1 MAVRSVSHLLVP
13 LVVVAMSA
21 APVAAQE
28 WGNKMFDRTEIKFGS
43 VARLADTTFKIKVRN
58 PYVETIQITNLSTSC
73 GCISWTDKQFPIS
86 IPSKGERELTIR
98 LDTIGHSGD
107 KHVRAFAS
115 LSEPSK
121 GLTAQVTIPVD
132 GRIRTDFEVHPSYVG
147 FGPIDLG
154 KGYIQRIGITYNGGR
169 PDWKILQAKVN
180 NTHLTAQVTEKSRSG
195 GSVTYEATVQIDA
208 NAPLGVLRDQLILTT
223 NDVGGDSTI
232 SIPVEAKVEPDIVV
246 ADAMFGS
253 LVPGQPKTMQVIIR
267 GKKPFTIEKVDHV
280 VHAVVAKPTEDGT
293 VGGTAPDTVSLGDA
307 ISAKTPT
314 TSAALHMVTVTV
326 TPPAEGGMFDE
337 EFSVVIAG
345 RPRPITF
352 KAKGRISAPDGTASK

>member
-13 LVVVAMSA
+13 LVVVALSA

-58 PYVETIQITNLSTSC
+58 PYVEVIQITNLSTSC

-107 KHVRAFAS
+107 KRVRAYAT

-121 GLTAQVTIPVD
+121 GLSAQVTIPVE
-132 GRIRTDFEVHPSYVG
+132 GRIRSDFEVHPSYVG

-180 NTHLTAQVTEKSRSG
+180 NTHLTAQVVEKSRIG
-195 GSVTYEATVQIDA
+195 GSATYEATVEIDA
-208 NAPLGVLRDQLILTT
+208 NAPLGILRDQLILTT
-223 NDVGGDSTI
+223 NDAGGDSTI

-253 LVPGQPKTMQVIIR
+253 LTPGQPKSMQVIVR

-280 VHAVVAKPTEDGT
+280 VRAAVAKPAEDGS
-293 VGGTAPDTVSLGDA
+293 VPAAANDTVSLGDA
-307 ISAKTPT
+307 VTVKTPT
-314 TSAALHMVTVTV
+314 NSAPLHMVTVTV

-337 EFSVVIAG
+337 EFSIVIAG
-345 RPRPITF
+345 RPQPITF
-352 KAKGRISAPDGTASK
+352 KAKGRITAPDGTASK

>member
-1 MAVRSVSHLLVP
+1 MAVRSVSQLLVP
-13 LVVVAMSA
+13 LVVVALSA

-58 PYVETIQITNLSTSC
+58 PYVEEIQITNLSTSC

-107 KHVRAFAS
+107 KRVRAYAS
-115 LSEPSK
+115 LLEPGK
-121 GLTAQVTIPVD
+121 GLTAQVTIPVE
-132 GRIRTDFEVHPSYVG
+132 GRIRTDFEVHPGYVG

-169 PDWKILQAKVN
+169 PDWKILQGKVSN
-180 NTHLTAQVTEKSRSG
+180 SHLTAQVVEKSRNG

-223 NDVGGDSTI
+223 NDQGGDSTI
-232 SIPVEAKVEPDIVV
+232 SIPVEAKIEPDIVV

-253 LVPGQPKTMQVIIR
+253 LTPGQPKTMQVIVR
-267 GKKPFTIEKVDHV
+267 GKKPFKIEKVDHIV
-280 VHAVVAKPTEDGT
+280 REVRAKPVEDGGLPAAATDTISLSDAIT
-293 VGGTAPDTVSLGDA
+293 VKTPDT
-307 ISAKTPT
+307 SAP
-314 TSAALHMVTVTV
+314 LHMVTVTV
-326 TPPAEGGMFDE
+326 TPPAEGGMFEE
-337 EFSVVIAG
+337 EFSIVIAG
-345 RPRPITF
+345 RPKPVTF
-352 KAKGRISAPDGTASK
+352 KAKGRITAPEGTASK